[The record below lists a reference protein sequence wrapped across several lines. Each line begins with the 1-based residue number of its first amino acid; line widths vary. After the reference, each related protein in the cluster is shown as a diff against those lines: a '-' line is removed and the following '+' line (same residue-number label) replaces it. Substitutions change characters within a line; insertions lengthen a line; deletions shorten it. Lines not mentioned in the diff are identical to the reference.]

1 MGFNAPRIIGGGQI
15 QQPQQVDAMGDIADS
30 TWKAAEMKQT
40 QEEYDTGRMRV
51 FVIKARDSKQKYT
64 IRASIDYSTLKMEER
79 STEDDLEREIEEQLG

>member
-40 QEEYDTGRMRV
+40 QEDMGVTPESMG
-51 FVIKARDSKQKYT
+51 Q
-64 IRASIDYSTLKMEER
+64 E
-79 STEDDLEREIEEQLG
+79 